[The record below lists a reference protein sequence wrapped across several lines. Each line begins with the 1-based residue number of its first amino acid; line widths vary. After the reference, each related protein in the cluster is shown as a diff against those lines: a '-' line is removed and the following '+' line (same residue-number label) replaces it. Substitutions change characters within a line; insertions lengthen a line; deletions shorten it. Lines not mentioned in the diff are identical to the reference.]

1 MIVFINGG
9 SGQGKSE
16 FAEKIATHFGGKLIY
31 VATMPIFSK
40 EDEQKVERHHQLRAG
55 KGFETLERPKL
66 LEDIPS
72 GDETVLI
79 ECISTHT
86 ANVIF
91 DPEIGTD
98 VDAADRKA
106 ADEADPAKDIQEVFE
121 TEQYLRLIKQEIEPI
136 LQRPGHTIFVSAEV
150 AQDGTVYD
158 DETET
163 YKAVLTAVNNWLM
176 ERADAAYEVVC
187 GIPVTVKGELRV

>member
-1 MIVFINGG
+1 MVVFVTGG

-40 EDEQKVERHHQLRAG
+40 EDEQKVERHHKLRAG

-66 LEDIPS
+66 LEAIPS
-72 GDETVLI
+72 QDETVLI

-91 DPEIGTD
+91 DPEIQPSEDERFLNSPDTSE
-98 VDAADRKA
+98 AAIKTEAYIQFIKEEMEPLLNRK
-106 ADEADPAKDIQEVFE
+106 
-121 TEQYLRLIKQEIEPI
+121 
-136 LQRPGHTIFVSAEV
+136 GHTIFVSAEV

-158 DETET
+158 DETEC
-163 YKAVLTAVNNWLM
+163 YKAVLTEINKWLA
-176 ERADAAYEVVC
+176 EKADAAYEVVC
-187 GIPVTVKGELRV
+187 GIPVSIKGDLRV